1 MDNSA
6 PAADT
11 APKKKAFYKKP
22 LGCLVTILVA
32 GLLFSILLA
41 VLGIWFA
48 GSDFPIKAAGKF
60 VNDKSGGDLVVA
72 ENDSNFFAGRLHWK
86 GFELTNPSRFTD
98 KRFVKINELK
108 GVINLGSLASDTIV
122 IPEVTVDI
130 GGIAVI
136 GADDWKND
144 NNVFDFKK
152 AFAGEPAKEGDKP
165 VEPKPEDKKPA
176 EPAPE
181 GPKKHFR
188 IGKLILRL
196 DRISVLS
203 HATTKGEQP
212 RVIVDDSAHLNWEFT
227 DITDENIEKKVYAVV
242 QKDVLNL
249 GKFAVIA
256 GLNLVSA
263 EAQKYAEDLSK
274 GATEAVNKVSGQAVK
289 AVDDAAKSLTDGLGG
304 LFGGDKKK
312 EEKK

>member
-6 PAADT
+6 TAD

-22 LGCLVTILVA
+22 LGCLVTLVVA
-32 GLLFSILLA
+32 GLLFTVLLS
-41 VLGIWFA
+41 VIGIWFA

-60 VNDKSGGDLVVA
+60 VNDKSGGNLVVA

-86 GFELTNPSRFTD
+86 GFEITNPTRFVD
-98 KRFVKINELK
+98 KRFIKLNEIK
-108 GVINLGSLASDTIV
+108 GVVQISSLASDTIV
-122 IPEVTVDI
+122 VPEVTVDI
-130 GGIAVI
+130 GGIAIV
-136 GADDWKND
+136 GTDDWKND

-152 AFAGEPAKEGDKP
+152 AFAGEPAKEGEKP
-165 VEPKPEDKKPA
+165 VEPKPGEKKPD
-176 EPAPE
+176 EPAQE

-263 EAQKYAEDLSK
+263 EAQKYAEDLTK
-274 GATEAVNKVSGQAVK
+274 GATEAVNKVSGQVVK
-289 AVDDAAKSLTDGLGG
+289 GVDDAAKSLTDGLGG
-304 LFGGDKKK
+304 LLGGSKKK
-312 EEKK
+312 EENK